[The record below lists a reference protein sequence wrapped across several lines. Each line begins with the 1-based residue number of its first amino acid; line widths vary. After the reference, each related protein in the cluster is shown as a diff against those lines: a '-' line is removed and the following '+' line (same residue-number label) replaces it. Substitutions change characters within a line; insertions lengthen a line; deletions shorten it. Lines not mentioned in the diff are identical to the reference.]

1 MEAGLKFRKRG
12 IFFTVDENLS
22 RAAFSITLEMNERL
36 LTGRE
41 LVKTKSSP
49 SFFNGGITTAVLQ
62 FSLKIEGIIEENRG
76 RNRM

>member
-41 LVKTKSSP
+41 LVKTKS
-49 SFFNGGITTAVLQ
+49 N
-62 FSLKIEGIIEENRG
+62 LKIEGIIEENRG

>member
-1 MEAGLKFRKRG
+1 MEAGLKFRKRD

-22 RAAFSITLEMNERL
+22 SAAFSITLEMNERL

-49 SFFNGGITTAVLQ
+49 SFFNRGTTTAVLQ

>member
-49 SFFNGGITTAVLQ
+49 SFFN
-62 FSLKIEGIIEENRG
+62 RG
-76 RNRM
+76 

>member
-22 RAAFSITLEMNERL
+22 AAFSTTLEMNERL
-36 LTGRE
+36 LTGLE
-41 LVKTKSSP
+41 FLKTKSSP
-49 SFFNGGITTAVLQ
+49 AFFTRGTTTAVLQ
-62 FSLKIEGIIEENRG
+62 FSVKIEKIIEENRG

>member
-49 SFFNGGITTAVLQ
+49 SFFNRGTTTAVLQ
-62 FSLKIEGIIEENRG
+62 FCLKIEGIIEENRG